1 MSLTVVTALCH
12 AQGARTQSVSV
23 VCCVCIEPLL
33 PYFESWPVY
42 VKGEGARAPS
52 RSSRAAQAPPIRV

>member
-23 VCCVCIEPLL
+23 LSQLCVYLEPLL
-33 PYFESWPVY
+33 PYFES
-42 VKGEGARAPS
+42 
-52 RSSRAAQAPPIRV
+52 